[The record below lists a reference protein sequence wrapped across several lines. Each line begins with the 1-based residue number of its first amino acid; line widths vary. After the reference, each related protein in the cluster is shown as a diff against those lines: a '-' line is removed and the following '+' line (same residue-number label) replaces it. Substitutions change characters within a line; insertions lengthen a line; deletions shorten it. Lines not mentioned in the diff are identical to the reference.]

1 MIDMF
6 AIRILDIQKGRNERN
21 AMKYKSV
28 RFDIKC
34 FSKMISKY
42 HENDLISFQTLPVLD
57 TIIPSLYQNINSNGL
72 LGF

>member
-1 MIDMF
+1 MCQFAFVIVFFSMIDLF

-34 FSKMISKY
+34 FSKMIQI
-42 HENDLISFQTLPVLD
+42 L
-57 TIIPSLYQNINSNGL
+57 
-72 LGF
+72 